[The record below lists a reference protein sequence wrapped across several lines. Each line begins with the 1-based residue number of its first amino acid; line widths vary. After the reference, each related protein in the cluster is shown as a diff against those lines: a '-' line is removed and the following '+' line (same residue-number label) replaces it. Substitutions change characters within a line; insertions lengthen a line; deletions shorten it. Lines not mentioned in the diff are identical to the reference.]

1 MINKRL
7 VLLNPNYQA
16 PKRKEEARLASAPGI
31 QRRQIGSQRTQRN
44 SRLQSS
50 AGGDMVFSADNAK
63 NLMSEGK
70 KQALSSKDEYLNEKT
85 QKKDADSD

>member
-1 MINKRL
+1 VINKRL

-31 QRRQIGSQRTQRN
+31 QRRQIGSQRN
-44 SRLQSS
+44 SRLQ
-50 AGGDMVFSADNAK
+50 GGDMVFSADNAK

-70 KQALSSKDEYLNEKT
+70 KQALSSKDELLNDKT
-85 QKKDADSD
+85 QKKDGD

>member
-1 MINKRL
+1 VINKRL

-16 PKRKEEARLASAPGI
+16 PTRKEEARLASAPGI

-50 AGGDMVFSADNAK
+50 GDMVFSADNAK

-70 KQALSSKDEYLNEKT
+70 KQALSSKDEH
-85 QKKDADSD
+85 

>member
-1 MINKRL
+1 VINKRL

-44 SRLQSS
+44 SRLQ
-50 AGGDMVFSADNAK
+50 GGDMVFSADNAK

-70 KQALSSKDEYLNEKT
+70 KQALSSKDELLNDKT
-85 QKKDADSD
+85 DKD

>member
-1 MINKRL
+1 VINKRL

-44 SRLQSS
+44 SRLQ
-50 AGGDMVFSADNAK
+50 GGDMVFSAK

-70 KQALSSKDEYLNEKT
+70 KQALSSKDE
-85 QKKDADSD
+85 

>member
-50 AGGDMVFSADNAK
+50 AGDMVFSADNAK

-70 KQALSSKDEYLNEKT
+70 KQALSSKDEYVNDKT
-85 QKKDADSD
+85 QRKDGDSD